1 MSAPANL
8 LLLLALA
15 SPAATALP
23 LPAGPQEEPQT
34 ADLGQLLIFPGETTV
49 TGARGDSSLL
59 EVLVRNPHEVDIEPL
74 AFRLHLE
81 GTEERE
87 VLVMR
92 GSLPL
97 TDRIGQP
104 IAAGQRGTYTLE
116 VPTNAGDLKEL
127 RITVENARVHLDSY
141 RKAEAPRV
149 SGLSNEDGRDRIA
162 IENTDEREVEV
173 LVRVDFGP
181 RAHPTVHR
189 LRLGP
194 SAQMDWMIPQPPTR
208 AGVVEG
214 AARAVDVRVLDVLA
228 FEPRGEP
235 DPSAELF
242 SVGLES
248 WNVTRSPADGSVG
261 IFEFDHAADGAPA
274 WVQGTFEVVGDG
286 VVLSP
291 ATSWGGDL
299 EQELLREA
307 FHQLLGLGE
316 SRGTITDLLDTALP
330 ELVLSGERE
339 HVLLVREL
347 PQVGLDGPG
356 LLALRSGRI
365 AWTSGPELGSPPLS
379 VWESVPHEKG
389 YLRVRRDTYLE
400 RVITLGSPDT
410 MERWVLDGEPGPD
423 RRPLALEWRRR
434 SRSAPAEEGRL
445 SLRHI
450 RQRSSSP
457 AVESQEVSPV
467 LQELREAWESVH
479 TFSAPGEWRI
489 RFEAIAPGP
498 RTDWG
503 ERSWLS
509 GTLALHGLRRG
520 GFLRAEVTSMT
531 DPASVPDEEVEE
543 PSREGGKREGKRRA
557 ALPDPLDGENRLA
570 LEVYVED
577 VLGAWAR
584 LDPSHRPP
592 FDVLFSR
599 ATARRLGQDIVLENA
614 PYRRIRIQNG
624 LPVLLISA
632 DGSRTE
638 IEYLAVPEGAL
649 PVRIQSR
656 GQRLELRYA
665 QVDNRWLPR
674 GIVVYGAP
682 PVAGLATLILKDWR
696 D

>member
-194 SAQMDWMIPQPPTR
+194 SGQMDWMIPQPPTR

-242 SVGLES
+242 SVCLLY
-248 WNVTRSPADGSVG
+248 TSP
-261 IFEFDHAADGAPA
+261 
-274 WVQGTFEVVGDG
+274 
-286 VVLSP
+286 SP
-291 ATSWGGDL
+291 
-299 EQELLREA
+299 
-307 FHQLLGLGE
+307 
-316 SRGTITDLLDTALP
+316 
-330 ELVLSGERE
+330 
-339 HVLLVREL
+339 
-347 PQVGLDGPG
+347 
-356 LLALRSGRI
+356 
-365 AWTSGPELGSPPLS
+365 
-379 VWESVPHEKG
+379 
-389 YLRVRRDTYLE
+389 RD
-400 RVITLGSPDT
+400 
-410 MERWVLDGEPGPD
+410 
-423 RRPLALEWRRR
+423 
-434 SRSAPAEEGRL
+434 
-445 SLRHI
+445 
-450 RQRSSSP
+450 
-457 AVESQEVSPV
+457 
-467 LQELREAWESVH
+467 
-479 TFSAPGEWRI
+479 
-489 RFEAIAPGP
+489 
-498 RTDWG
+498 
-503 ERSWLS
+503 
-509 GTLALHGLRRG
+509 
-520 GFLRAEVTSMT
+520 
-531 DPASVPDEEVEE
+531 
-543 PSREGGKREGKRRA
+543 
-557 ALPDPLDGENRLA
+557 
-570 LEVYVED
+570 
-577 VLGAWAR
+577 
-584 LDPSHRPP
+584 
-592 FDVLFSR
+592 
-599 ATARRLGQDIVLENA
+599 
-614 PYRRIRIQNG
+614 
-624 LPVLLISA
+624 
-632 DGSRTE
+632 
-638 IEYLAVPEGAL
+638 
-649 PVRIQSR
+649 
-656 GQRLELRYA
+656 
-665 QVDNRWLPR
+665 
-674 GIVVYGAP
+674 
-682 PVAGLATLILKDWR
+682 
-696 D
+696 